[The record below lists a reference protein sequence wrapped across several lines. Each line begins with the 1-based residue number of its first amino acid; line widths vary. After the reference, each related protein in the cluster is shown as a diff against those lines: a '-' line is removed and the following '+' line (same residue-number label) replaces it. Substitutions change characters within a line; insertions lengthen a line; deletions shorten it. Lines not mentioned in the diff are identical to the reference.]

1 MLPTITRKGNLGIK
15 GIIFDMDG
23 TLTLANVDLVAV
35 NRELGIPDSEPI
47 LEYLDKQGEPRRSEG
62 LKVLEKFETR
72 AAETSKLNDGVVD
85 VLEHVREKGIKTALL
100 TRNSK
105 RSVEILLKRHKLRF
119 DVVVTREDAP
129 PKPSPSP
136 VKLIGE
142 KLGIDPKDLLMV
154 GDVHFDIFSGKAAG
168 TKTALLCMGR
178 KLGVVEQAAD
188 YRLDS
193 LSELI
198 DIINNSG
205 EGR

>member
-1 MLPTITRKGNLGIK
+1 MDIK

-23 TLTLANVDLVAV
+23 TLTLANVNLVAV
-35 NRELGIPDSEPI
+35 NREIGIPGSEPI
-47 LEYLDKQGEPRRSEG
+47 LEYLDKIGEPKRSEG
-62 LKVLEKFETR
+62 FKALEKYEAR

-85 VLEHVREKGIKTALL
+85 VLKHLKEKGIKTALL
-100 TRNSK
+100 TRNSR
-105 RSVEILLKRHKLRF
+105 RSVEILQKRHKLHF

-136 VKLIGE
+136 VKLISK

-168 TKTALLCMGR
+168 TKTALLCGGR
-178 KLGVVEQAAD
+178 KLGVMEQTAD
-188 YRLDS
+188 YRLNS

-198 DIINNSG
+198 DITNNSN
-205 EGR
+205 EKR